1 MAWTHLRTAK
11 WRLFLVSA
19 CSNTN
24 EHDHECFWSLLLA
37 GGQAKFVPK
46 PGFRL
51 KPDTPAALT
60 FEQSTTVHQI
70 FGSTIQSNHAQQRR
84 VTTCG
89 RRQSVL
95 RQPVFGDQLLR
106 TPNMNLINTTIEAI
120 LLEKENQFVDPGSVW
135 TSVMK
140 HHSVSDCHDV
150 EAHVKRQVNEHN
162 QLGNIIH

>member
-1 MAWTHLRTAK
+1 MAWTHLRTVK

-51 KPDTPAALT
+51 KPDTPETLKFQQCAT
-60 FEQSTTVHQI
+60 RDQI
-70 FGSTIQSNHAQQRR
+70 FGSTIQSNHAQKRR

-89 RRQSVL
+89 RQRQPVL
-95 RQPVFGDQLLR
+95 RQPVFGDLLR

-120 LLEKENQFVDPGSVW
+120 LLEKENQFVDPGFVW